1 MKRLK
6 EIRRFAQF
14 VQRENLHR
22 LLLILFVLVL
32 LSSLGITFLEPKI
45 TWDNALWYSFVTIT
59 TVGYGDLSP
68 VTTGGRIVGI
78 ITMIFGI
85 GILGLFTA
93 SIASIF
99 ITRKMK
105 EDKGMHSF
113 EFENHLIICEWNY
126 RTQDIIHELRL
137 DDRLGT
143 QHIIL
148 IAEIESKPIDDDNLY
163 FIRGGITEETLKRA
177 NLEKAKTVLILG
189 DDRLDINARDAKAVL
204 STLTVESINPD
215 VYSIVELVNSSNVQ
229 HCERANADE
238 IIVGSEFS
246 SKLIS
251 RAALDHGISN
261 VLSELL
267 SSRYGNDLLKIPV
280 PASMQGQSFID
291 IFTEMKRSNNSIVLA
306 VQKNK
311 GGTVISNPPLDYPV
325 ESDDYLIVISGKNP
339 PLSS

>member
-45 TWDNALWYSFVTIT
+45 KWDNALWYSFVTIT

-163 FIRGGITEETLKRA
+163 FIRGGVTEETLKRA

-215 VYSIVELVNSSNVQ
+215 VYSIVELVNASNVQ

-291 IFTEMKRSNNSIVLA
+291 IFTEMKRSNSSIVLA

-311 GGTVISNPPLDYPV
+311 DGPVTSNPPLDYKV
-325 ESDDYLIVISGKNP
+325 ESDDYLIVISDKKP
-339 PLSS
+339 SFSS